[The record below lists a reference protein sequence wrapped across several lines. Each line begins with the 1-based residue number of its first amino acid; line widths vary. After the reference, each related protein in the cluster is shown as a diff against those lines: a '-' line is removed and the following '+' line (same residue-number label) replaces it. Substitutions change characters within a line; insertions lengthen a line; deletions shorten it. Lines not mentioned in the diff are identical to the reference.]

1 VRRSSSGEHVTGAGT
16 ASADDPVVAASPS
29 PDLPPDVSPAP
40 PVSPVTAAL
49 DLRLPDPGLDEA
61 VRVGLGHVEHRLL
74 EAVTQ
79 ADRLADDAS
88 RHLVVAG
95 GKRVRPMLT
104 LIAGHLGDPGRPEIV
119 EAGVAVE
126 LTHLATLYHDDVMDS
141 APVRRGAPSAHAVW
155 GNTVAILTG
164 DLLFARASLVVAGLG
179 VEAVRLQA
187 ATFERLCLGQLH
199 ETVGAGPDD
208 DPVEHYLQVL
218 ADKTGS
224 LISTSARF
232 GAMFAGCAPEVL
244 DVVAAYGERV
254 GVAFQLAD
262 DLIDLASDGA
272 TSGKTPGT
280 DLREHVPTLPVLLLR
295 RHVARTGDEESR
307 ELLAV
312 LDGDLADDAVL
323 AGAVA
328 RLAVHPAT
336 AQARDEAVRWARDA
350 VAALDPLPTS
360 PAQDAL
366 RAYADAVVARTA

>member
-1 VRRSSSGEHVTGAGT
+1 VTGAGA
-16 ASADDPVVAASPS
+16 ASAGDPAGTASPS
-29 PDLPPDVSPAP
+29 PDVSPTSPVP

-49 DLRLPDPGLDEA
+49 DLRLPDAALDEV
-61 VRVGLGHVEHRLL
+61 VRVGLGQVEARLF
-74 EAVTQ
+74 EAVAQ

-119 EAGVAVE
+119 EAAVAVE

-141 APVRRGAPSAHAVW
+141 APLRRGAPSAHAVW

-199 ETVGAGPDD
+199 ETVGPGPDD
-208 DPVEHYLQVL
+208 DAVEHYLQVL

-232 GAMFAGCAPEVL
+232 GAMFGGCAPEVL

-272 TSGKTPGT
+272 TSGKRPGT

-295 RHVARTGDEESR
+295 RYVARTGHRSSG
-307 ELLAV
+307 ELLDL
-312 LDGDLADDAVL
+312 LDGDLSDDEVL
-323 AGAVA
+323 ADVVR
-328 RLAVHPAT
+328 RLAAHPAT
-336 AQARDEAVRWARDA
+336 AQARDEAVRWAREA
-350 VAALDPLPTS
+350 VAALDPLPPS

-366 RAYADAVVARTA
+366 RAYAEAVVARTA

>member
-1 VRRSSSGEHVTGAGT
+1 MTSAGPT
-16 ASADDPVVAASPS
+16 
-29 PDLPPDVSPAP
+29 
-40 PVSPVTAAL
+40 PVTAAL
-49 DLRLPDPGLDEA
+49 DLRLPDPTLDEA
-61 VRVGLGHVEHRLL
+61 VRLRLGDVEVRLQD
-74 EAVTQ
+74 AVTQ
-79 ADRLADDAS
+79 TDRLADDAS
-88 RHLVVAG
+88 RHLVLAG

-104 LIAGHLGDPGRPEIV
+104 LIAGHLGDASRPEIL
-119 EAGVAVE
+119 EAAVVVE

-164 DLLFARASLVVAGLG
+164 DLLFARASRVVAQLG

-199 ETVGAGPDD
+199 ETVGPGPDE
-208 DPVEHYLQVL
+208 DPVDHYLQVL

-224 LISTSARF
+224 LIATSARF

-262 DLIDLASDGA
+262 DVIDLASDEA

-295 RHVARTGDEESR
+295 RHGARTADAESAA
-307 ELLAV
+307 LLAV
-312 LDGDLADDAVL
+312 LDGDLSDDAVL
-323 AGAVA
+323 ADAVA
-328 RLAVHPAT
+328 RLAAHPAT
-336 AQARDEAVRWARDA
+336 EQARQEAVRWAGDA
-350 VAALDPLPTS
+350 VAALAPLPPS
-360 PAQDAL
+360 GAHDAL
-366 RAYADAVVARTA
+366 RAYAEAVVARTA

>member
-1 VRRSSSGEHVTGAGT
+1 
-16 ASADDPVVAASPS
+16 
-29 PDLPPDVSPAP
+29 
-40 PVSPVTAAL
+40 
-49 DLRLPDPGLDEA
+49 
-61 VRVGLGHVEHRLL
+61 
-74 EAVTQ
+74 
-79 ADRLADDAS
+79 
-88 RHLVVAG
+88 
-95 GKRVRPMLT
+95 MLT
-104 LIAGHLGDPGRPEIV
+104 LIAGHLGEPGRPEIV

-141 APVRRGAPSAHAVW
+141 APLRRGAPSAHAVW

-199 ETVGAGPDD
+199 ETVGPGPHD

-224 LISTSARF
+224 LIATSARF

-295 RHVARTGDEESR
+295 RHVAQTGDRASR
-307 ELLAV
+307 ELLDL
-312 LDGDLADDAVL
+312 LDGDLSGDEVL
-323 AGAVA
+323 ADVVL
-328 RLAVHPAT
+328 RLGEHPAT
-336 AQARDEAVRWARDA
+336 AQARDEAVRWAREA
-350 VAALDPLPTS
+350 VTVLDPLPPS
-360 PAQDAL
+360 PARDAL
-366 RAYADAVVARTA
+366 RAYAEAVVARTT